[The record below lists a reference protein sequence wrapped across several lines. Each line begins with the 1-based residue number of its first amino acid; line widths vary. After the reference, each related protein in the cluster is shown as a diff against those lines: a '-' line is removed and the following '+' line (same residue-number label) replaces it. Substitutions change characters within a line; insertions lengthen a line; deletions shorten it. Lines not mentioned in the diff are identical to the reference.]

1 MADNQITKLVIQ
13 FRRDYASRWEA
24 HPDVIPAMGE
34 PCFVVDKNILKI
46 GDGSTRFCD
55 LKPVN
60 NVEIYIAGDGKSIIL
75 EDNVLKLMGYDAAD
89 IGAQPQKTAD
99 GIKWVVP
106 VNSSDAVADLQS
118 DVDVIKSDINDLQ
131 DNVTFALSKIDETVH
146 AIAIVEF

>member
-1 MADNQITKLVIQ
+1 MTDDQRTKLVIQ

-24 HPDVIPAMGE
+24 HSDVVPAMGE

-46 GDGSTRFCD
+46 GDGSTKFCD

-60 NVEIYIAGDGKSIIL
+60 DVEIYLTGDGRSIIL
-75 EDNVLKLMGYDAAD
+75 EDNIFKLMGYDAAD
-89 IGAQPQKTAD
+89 IGAQPQRTAN

-106 VNSSDAVADLQS
+106 VDFSDAIAILQS

-131 DNVTFALSKIDETVH
+131 DSVSFALSKFDEAVR
-146 AIAIVEF
+146 AIEIVEF